1 MWSILRIL
9 VRYHWIAHGDA
20 SFVVVGMVLDPSA
33 RVWPFVLVLIVRP
46 GYVYVLLGRVFAFV
60 GIL

>member
-33 RVWPFVLVLIVRP
+33 RVWPFVLVLLVHSEP
-46 GYVYVLLGRVFAFV
+46 LLPRRVFAV
-60 GIL
+60 VEML